1 MTEVV
6 TSCVDNK
13 HIYWFVFSKDLIY
26 LFSKT
31 TGRGILFQLKARK
44 PEKSSNM
51 CIMSFIIHRE

>member
-44 PEKSSNM
+44 T
-51 CIMSFIIHRE
+51 